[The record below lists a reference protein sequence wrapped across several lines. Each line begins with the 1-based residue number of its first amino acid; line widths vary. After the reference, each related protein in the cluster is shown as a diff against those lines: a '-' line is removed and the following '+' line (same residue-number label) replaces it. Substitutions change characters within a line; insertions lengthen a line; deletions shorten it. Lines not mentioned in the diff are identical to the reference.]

1 MIYFKSIDSKID
13 FCFTFSKENISFF
26 VDRFKKLVNAE
37 TNCFFNQLEFNQNE
51 AFVHTFIIYK
61 EGQYPFNLIGPVEII
76 WDAKNLHLYLW
87 SHISIFQD
95 VNQQLVNLI
104 QDTSIKIEN
113 WSKKLER
120 FRLLGEKSIAVVAKA
135 FADKTENF
143 PSSFKLN
150 VATIFDP
157 NVIFL
162 LNNKSMGSVNVGCKS
177 IMIIGKQFGERQSLD
192 IIVPTYSAKELWYR
206 LVRNRSHLVGGLR
219 DAQVLALDVSHLH
232 FNHFGFPDFKDESE
246 QLISLNWKEIS
257 LDLSEGCF
265 VIRDKTLIDTLK
277 TQFSVKVLDDLIANQ
292 VDLKNGLVIVELICK
307 NRGAPEKGDIV
318 CLPTKD
324 DVERFLKKDKLDLRL
339 EDLGYGPQEVKKL
352 KDLKSTH
359 DSSRKVI
366 GFVEFGGYSLDIGLG
381 KAMAAISFLSL
392 KELVQ
397 VYQEELIGLIR
408 SQKSTQFRFVKIIID
423 HFSVF

>member
-87 SHISIFQD
+87 SHIAIFQD

-232 FNHFGFPDFKDESE
+232 LGMKVS
-246 QLISLNWKEIS
+246 LIFSSLALPW
-257 LDLSEGCF
+257 LF
-265 VIRDKTLIDTLK
+265 LINSTRLVRSSSSQYPKCGTLK
-277 TQFSVKVLDDLIANQ
+277 EAFMVLNIAFCIPFSLTA
-292 VDLKNGLVIVELICK
+292 
-307 NRGAPEKGDIV
+307 
-318 CLPTKD
+318 
-324 DVERFLKKDKLDLRL
+324 
-339 EDLGYGPQEVKKL
+339 
-352 KDLKSTH
+352 
-359 DSSRKVI
+359 
-366 GFVEFGGYSLDIGLG
+366 
-381 KAMAAISFLSL
+381 
-392 KELVQ
+392 
-397 VYQEELIGLIR
+397 
-408 SQKSTQFRFVKIIID
+408 
-423 HFSVF
+423 